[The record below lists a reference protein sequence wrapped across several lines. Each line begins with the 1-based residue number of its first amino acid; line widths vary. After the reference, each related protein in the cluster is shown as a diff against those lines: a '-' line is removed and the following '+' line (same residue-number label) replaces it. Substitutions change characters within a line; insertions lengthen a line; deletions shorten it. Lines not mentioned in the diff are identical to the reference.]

1 MMSVFIFHNIFW
13 CPPLMLLFILF
24 FLRWIKRYNFL
35 RLNAILGIIADYLQ
49 NPWVADSD
57 PDSVDSA
64 SIYLP
69 NINTMNQKEICKP
82 EVNVL
87 LVG

>member
-1 MMSVFIFHNIFW
+1 MMSVFIFYNIFL
-13 CPPLMLLFILF
+13 CPPLMFV
-24 FLRWIKRYNFL
+24 LRWIKRYNFL
-35 RLNAILGIIADYLQ
+35 RLNAILGIIADYLR

-57 PDSVDSA
+57 PDSADSD